1 MHIKACRPPVN
12 DPLNARLDALTA
24 KAVELARSVS
34 AVGGKVVSGEVQ
46 RVVVTLDAA
55 SENHTAI
62 DTAAKLA
69 AHAKARLHGIFV
81 EDEDLWRLAG
91 LPFARQ
97 VSTGTGTEPLTQD
110 HIGEQ
115 LRTAAECARQEIA
128 AVAERHRIAWSFEV
142 VRGST
147 AAALACASERDL
159 VVAGAL
165 TRPVAGHF
173 RVEARWWSSLDAVS
187 GTVLL
192 ARRPWAASGSV
203 LIMLRDRSA
212 RSARLLD
219 AAARMA
225 QAKTG
230 ALTVIGEPRLV
241 GSEGFEAWLA
251 KRLASY
257 SLQLDIEIATG
268 DGEEMHERLSRLDC
282 GLLAVEAG
290 SAGGGADR
298 LRASFEHLRCDLL
311 IVR

>member
-1 MHIKACRPPVN
+1 
-12 DPLNARLDALTA
+12 
-24 KAVELARSVS
+24 
-34 AVGGKVVSGEVQ
+34 VSGEVE

-69 AHAKARLHGIFV
+69 AHAKAHLHGIFL

-97 VSTGTGTEPLTQD
+97 VSMGTGTEPLIPN
-110 HIGEQ
+110 HIEAQ
-115 LRTAAECARQEIA
+115 LRTAAERARQEIA

-142 VRGST
+142 MRGST

-173 RVEARWWSSLDAVS
+173 RVEARWWSSLDAAS
-187 GTVLL
+187 GTLLL

-203 LIMLRDRSA
+203 VIMLRDRSA

-219 AAARMA
+219 GAARMA
-225 QAKTG
+225 KAKTG
-230 ALTVIGEPRLV
+230 ALTLIGEPRLV
-241 GSEGFEAWLA
+241 GSEGFKTWLA
-251 KRLASY
+251 ERLAAY
-257 SLQLDIEIATG
+257 SLRLDIEIATG

-290 SAGGGADR
+290 GTEGGADR
-298 LRASFEHLRCDLL
+298 LRASFENLSCDVLV
-311 IVR
+311 VR

>member
-1 MHIKACRPPVN
+1 
-12 DPLNARLDALTA
+12 
-24 KAVELARSVS
+24 
-34 AVGGKVVSGEVQ
+34 VSGEVE

-69 AHAKARLHGIFV
+69 AHAKARLHGVFL

-91 LPFARQ
+91 LPFARD
-97 VSTGTGTEPLTQD
+97 VSIGTGTEPLIPD
-110 HIGEQ
+110 HIEAQ
-115 LRTAAECARQEIA
+115 LRSAAERARQEIA

-142 VRGST
+142 VRGNT
-147 AAALACASERDL
+147 AAAMACASEREL

-173 RVEARWWSSLDAVS
+173 RVEARWWSSLGTAP

-192 ARRPWAASGSV
+192 ARRPWAANGSV
-203 LIMLRDRSA
+203 VIRLRDRSA

-219 AAARMA
+219 AVARMA
-225 QAKTG
+225 EAKTR

-251 KRLASY
+251 ERLASY
-257 SLQLDIEIATG
+257 SLRIDIEIATEDG
-268 DGEEMHERLSRLDC
+268 DEMHQGLGRLDC
-282 GLLAVEAG
+282 SLLAVEAG
-290 SAGGGADR
+290 SEKGGTDR
-298 LRASFEHLRCDLL
+298 LRASFEHLGCDLL